1 MRKHQDDLQGFDPG
15 IWAQIGVGK
24 ISLRWGELKAAT
36 LERHSRDHPL
46 HSVISPPFHCLEV
59 NGRSPGSVVCLRVE
73 MSARRKGVAGRAV
86 SSVSLFLRIRNLE
99 LPILIR
105 A

>member
-46 HSVISPPFHCLEV
+46 HSVISLPFRCLEV
-59 NGRSPGSVVCLRVE
+59 NRGAAQGSAVCLCAQ
-73 MSARRKGVAGRAV
+73 MSARRKGRRRPGNQL
-86 SSVSLFLRIRNLE
+86 SLFLRMRNLE